1 MPRVVT
7 NVHDPAAPAATCARL
22 GLSPPVERVV
32 RLDTEEVS
40 GWVVRLAGLRHP
52 VVCDTLTGLI
62 AYHPLD
68 NVHDRYARI
77 VAFIDR
83 YYDLR
88 AKLRRGEPG
97 SLARKDRRP
106 AGRQTA

>member
-7 NVHDPAAPAATCARL
+7 SVHDPIALAATCARL
-22 GLSPPVERVV
+22 GLSPPVEQTIL
-32 RLDTEEVS
+32 LDAEEVF
-40 GWVVRLAGLRHP
+40 GWVVRLCGLRHP

-68 NVHDRYARI
+68 NSFDRYARLM
-77 VAFIDR
+77 AFVEV

-88 AKLRRGEPG
+88 PRLRHGDKRPVRWGR
-97 SLARKDRRP
+97 LVARLK
-106 AGRQTA
+106 TA